1 VRIQI
6 DARGG
11 SSEGRQRAE
20 TRARNSARL
29 LFYSLL
35 TFLPFDNSSL
45 TALSPSPLPLS
56 LSLSLSLAKRVPL
69 LPLLFYARRFSLAC
83 IAANVA
89 FVAISYIFIIHSNRD
104 SACIMHS
111 MSQPYAILR
120 LYIARQIGRQREA
133 PRE

>member
-45 TALSPSPLPLS
+45 TALSPSPLP
-56 LSLSLSLAKRVPL
+56 LSLSLAKRVPL